1 MTHSPLQSTITQR
14 PPVVSVMGHIDH
26 GKSTLLDFIRKT
38 NTTEKEVGGI
48 TQRLSAYEVEHNGRR
63 ITFLDTPGHEA
74 FGAMR
79 SRGATVADVAILVVS
94 AEDGV
99 KPQTLDALKA
109 ITEAK
114 LPYVVAINKIDKES
128 ANIERTKQSLAENEI
143 YVEGYGG
150 TTSWVGVSAKTGEGI
165 PELLDTI
172 LLSADI
178 EEKTIDTQ
186 KSAEGVVIEA
196 YIDTKK
202 GITATVV
209 LRDGHIEK
217 GMCFVAGNS
226 FSPGRI
232 IENAVG
238 KKITDAIP
246 SAPVRI
252 IGFDSLPPVGT
263 ICRAFVDKKEAEKYA
278 ESQKASVLASKNK
291 PQTISTTEETCIC
304 VPLVIKADTAGT
316 LDAIRYEVGKWNNDK
331 LSPRIIHSG
340 IGAISENDAKTAGG
354 KANAIIIGFAVGV
367 EPRAKEWADRSNI
380 PIVTFDIIYALTEWL
395 EKALKDRVPK
405 TDVDEA
411 HGKAKIVKIF
421 SNTKDKYILGGKVE
435 SGSIKIGD
443 EVKIIRREE
452 VLGKGKI
459 RSLQQQKEVAS
470 EVREGF
476 EFGAQVQAP
485 MELVAGDRIE
495 SFTTVS
501 KSL

>member
-1 MTHSPLQSTITQR
+1 MTHIPTQSHIEKR

-38 NTTEKEVGGI
+38 NTTDKEVGGI
-48 TQRLSAYEVEHNGRR
+48 TQRLSAYEVEHNGRK

-99 KPQTLDALKA
+99 KPQTLDALRA
-109 ITEAK
+109 ITAAK
-114 LPYVVAINKIDKES
+114 LPYVIAINKIDKPG

-150 TTSWVGVSAKTGEGI
+150 TTSWVAVSAKTGEGV

-172 LLSADI
+172 LLSIDI
-178 EEKTIDTQ
+178 EEKLIDTS

-196 YIDTKK
+196 YVDTKK
-202 GITATVV
+202 GVTATVV

-217 GMCFVAGNS
+217 GMCFVAGTS

-238 KKITDAIP
+238 KKITEAIP

-252 IGFDSLPPVGT
+252 IGFDTLPPVGS
-263 ICRAFVDKKEAEKYA
+263 ICRAFSNKKEAEQYA
-278 ESQKASVLASKNK
+278 ESQKAVVLASKNK
-291 PQTISTTEETCIC
+291 PQTISTTEETCLC

-316 LDAIRYEVGKWNNDK
+316 LDAIRYEVSKWKNEK
-331 LSPRIIHSG
+331 LAVRIIHSG

-354 KANAIIIGFAVGV
+354 KECAIIIGFAVGI

-380 PIVTFDIIYALTEWL
+380 PIMTFDIIYALTEWL
-395 EKALKDRVPK
+395 EKTLAERVPK
-405 TDVDEA
+405 VATDEA
-411 HGKAKIVKIF
+411 HGKAKIIKVF

-443 EVKIIRREE
+443 EVKIIRRDEI
-452 VLGKGKI
+452 LGKGKI
-459 RSLQQQKEVAS
+459 RSLQQQKEVTS
-470 EVREGF
+470 EVREGY

-495 SFTTVS
+495 SFTTIT
-501 KSL
+501 K